1 MILIAFV
8 LSNFYGGR
16 HYINNSINKANK
28 LMYSKTVE
36 LLISDKSNIPDKSD
50 VSYLIHKNNRPIVI
64 VSSVPRSENVFNFES
79 MKETLQILLDNFE
92 GKPDPENKGKVFK
105 FNFMP
110 DFMLNTFQK
119 KKSFAF
125 ICSTMTLPDRLTY
138 TNQAKMEHDNEA
150 TDDN

>member
-1 MILIAFV
+1 
-8 LSNFYGGR
+8 
-16 HYINNSINKANK
+16 
-28 LMYSKTVE
+28 
-36 LLISDKSNIPDKSD
+36 
-50 VSYLIHKNNRPIVI
+50 
-64 VSSVPRSENVFNFES
+64 
-79 MKETLQILLDNFE
+79 MKETLQFLLDNFE

-110 DFMLNTFQK
+110 DFILNTFQK

-125 ICSTMTLPDRLTY
+125 VCSTMTLPDRLTY